1 MAFSSSPVLLHSV
14 ATAIM
19 AWAHSQLGNSP
30 IDPLVET
37 QYGGHYQFLTILGLV
52 ASLCTM
58 GVALL
63 VDLLP
68 SIPALRSL
76 KRAMLMVCMPVEAVI
91 VSVYWTLLLL
101 FPSLI
106 LQKYVPSELTSSH
119 DALPLAR
126 IPLPLDLAMHV
137 VPGLSL
143 VLDFL
148 VFEKKYSQELVK
160 LAVPVVL
167 TCGGMYSSWAER
179 NAKLNDG
186 IFPYP
191 FLTENPFETRLGIY
205 VGACVIGYVYFR
217 VLNALHA

>member
-63 VDLLP
+63 VDLFP

-76 KRAMLMVCMPVEAVI
+76 KRAMLMVCMPVEAVV

-106 LQKYVPSELTSSH
+106 LQKYVPSEVTSSH

-217 VLNALHA
+217 ALNALHA

>member
-14 ATAIM
+14 AAAIM
-19 AWAHSQLGNSP
+19 VWAHSQLGKSA
-30 IDPLVET
+30 IDIVVET

-63 VDLLP
+63 VDLFP
-68 SIPALRSL
+68 SILVLRSL
-76 KRAMLMVCMPVEAVI
+76 KRAMLMICMPVEAVI

-106 LQKYVPSELTSSH
+106 LQKDVVTEPTSSH
-119 DALPLAR
+119 DGPPLAR
-126 IPLPLDLAMHV
+126 TPLSLDLAMHV

-143 VLDFL
+143 VMDFL

-179 NAKLNDG
+179 NAKLNG
-186 IFPYP
+186 GVFPYP

-205 VGACVIGYVYFR
+205 VGACAIGYIYFR
-217 VLNALHA
+217 VLNALHV

>member
-1 MAFSSSPVLLHSV
+1 MAFSPSPVLLHS
-14 ATAIM
+14 AAAAIM

-30 IDPLVET
+30 IDPIVET

-63 VDLLP
+63 VDLFP
-68 SIPALRSL
+68 SVPALRSL

-106 LQKYVPSELTSSH
+106 LQKYVPSELTSSQ

-126 IPLPLDLAMHV
+126 IPLSLDLAMHV

>member
-19 AWAHSQLGNSP
+19 TWAHSQLGNSP

-63 VDLLP
+63 VDLFP

-76 KRAMLMVCMPVEAVI
+76 KRTMLMVCMPVEAVV

-106 LQKYVPSELTSSH
+106 LQKYVPSEPTSSH

-217 VLNALHA
+217 ALNALHA

>member
-1 MAFSSSPVLLHSV
+1 MAFSLSPVLLHSA

-30 IDPLVET
+30 IDPIVET

-63 VDLLP
+63 VDLFP

-106 LQKYVPSELTSSH
+106 LQKYVPSELTSSQ

-191 FLTENPFETRLGIY
+191 FLTENPFETRLSIY
-205 VGACVIGYVYFR
+205 IGACVIGYVYFR

>member
-1 MAFSSSPVLLHSV
+1 M
-14 ATAIM
+14 
-19 AWAHSQLGNSP
+19 
-30 IDPLVET
+30 
-37 QYGGHYQFLTILGLV
+37 
-52 ASLCTM
+52 
-58 GVALL
+58 
-63 VDLLP
+63 
-68 SIPALRSL
+68 
-76 KRAMLMVCMPVEAVI
+76 

-186 IFPYP
+186 ICK
-191 FLTENPFETRLGIY
+191 FLATFTEI
-205 VGACVIGYVYFR
+205 I
-217 VLNALHA
+217 H

>member
-1 MAFSSSPVLLHSV
+1 MAFSSSPILLHSV
-14 ATAIM
+14 AAAIM
-19 AWAHSQLGNSP
+19 TWAHSRLGTSP
-30 IDPLVET
+30 IDIVVET
-37 QYGGHYQFLTILGLV
+37 QYGSHYQFLTILGLV

-63 VDLLP
+63 VDLFP

-76 KRAMLMVCMPVEAVI
+76 KRAMLMVCMPVEAVV

-106 LQKYVPSELTSSH
+106 LQKYVPAEPTSSH

-148 VFEKKYSQELVK
+148 VFEKKYSQEHIK

-179 NAKLNDG
+179 NAKLNGG

-205 VGACVIGYVYFR
+205 VGACAIGYVYFR
-217 VLNALHA
+217 VLNALHV

>member
-1 MAFSSSPVLLHSV
+1 MAFSPSPVLLHSV

-30 IDPLVET
+30 IDPIVET

-63 VDLLP
+63 VDLFP
-68 SIPALRSL
+68 SIPALRSF

-106 LQKYVPSELTSSH
+106 LQKYVPSELTSSQ

-126 IPLPLDLAMHV
+126 IPLSLDLAMHV

>member
-63 VDLLP
+63 VDLFP

-76 KRAMLMVCMPVEAVI
+76 KRAMLMVCMPVEAVV

-106 LQKYVPSELTSSH
+106 LQKYVPSESTSSH

-205 VGACVIGYVYFR
+205 VGACVIGYIYFR